1 MGSDQVA
8 ARHGEPVKSDR
19 SSKRTFDLA
28 LAVPGLI
35 LSTPIWA
42 AVAVLNLLGG
52 LVFRED
58 RGPLLL
64 WVQRVSRG
72 ERIWMPK
79 FRTLRQNVVAD
90 VRHEVGALNSLKDL
104 ERRDQNLTR
113 LGRFLRDYYLDEVPQ
128 LLCVVRGDMSLV
140 GPRPFPVDLYEQEI
154 SGGIV
159 RKNLALAGLTGPVQ
173 VKKGQI
179 DIVQEVHLDY
189 EYGSKVHWLS
199 DRELLK
205 LDGGI
210 LLETFAVLRRGE
222 GL

>member
-1 MGSDQVA
+1 M
-8 ARHGEPVKSDR
+8 KSDR

-28 LAVPGLI
+28 LAVPLLI
-35 LSTPIWA
+35 LSTPVWV
-42 AVAVLNLLGG
+42 AVALLNLLGG
-52 LVFRED
+52 LVFSED

-64 WVQRVSRG
+64 WVRRVSRG

-79 FRTLRQNVVAD
+79 FRTLRQNVVTNEH
-90 VRHEVGALNSLKDL
+90 HEVGALNSLKDL
-104 ERRDQNLTR
+104 ERSDQNLTR

-128 LLCVVRGDMSLV
+128 LLCVVKGDMSLV
-140 GPRPFPVDLYEQEI
+140 GPRPFPVDLYELEI

-179 DIVQEVHLDY
+179 DIVEEVHLDY

-205 LDGGI
+205 LDGRI
-210 LLETFAVLRRGE
+210 LLQTFAVLRRGE